1 MNYLDQAGL
10 EYLWGKIKTYVGS
23 VVEGGV
29 GEIVVNW
36 DDIKGKPSTFTPS
49 THTHTVS
56 QITDFPTN
64 IVTNVT
70 ISGSGNAVTNA
81 SFSDNTLTITKGTI
95 QSGGDS
101 NTVTQMTDDATS
113 IYWTP
118 LLASYS
124 ANNNTETNFVRKLKG
139 VEYNFSEGYFVINET
154 ASGIDTMALHIG
166 AVTGDMDL
174 GDGLTINNHG
184 ISVSPGGADNSVFR
198 TDGTTSQL
206 KTINNQSIFGTG
218 NINTSYT
225 SASYAYGAGQF
236 ELQLESTNQM
246 GTVRATCPF
255 EYSDLAGIPTFKTV
269 NGQSIIGSGNIDVS
283 GGGSDGNNYPTAIG
297 LTYSNGTLEASVDR
311 NGMGSISDNITI
323 NWDTLYGKPSWID
336 NGPYLP
342 LSGGKLTG
350 DLTIGDASE
359 ELKVGVIECGTG
371 IRIYDMYSTDEF
383 DGSSYGLL
391 ISNEGIWKSGNVDNE
406 VFFTDGTTGT
416 VVRSVAI
423 NGTGNAIVNAAFEN
437 ARLNLTKGTISAG
450 TSGITQSEADG
461 RYVNISGDT
470 MTGDLN
476 VTGHTVNAQTIDV
489 TNVEALQINISG
501 NTNNNAINVNNGG
514 VTAKAFYESSDIS
527 LKQNIAPIT
536 KEATDAVDCLT
547 FKQFNFK
554 DDKDKTTKYGVV
566 AQEVEAAGLSNL
578 VSANEEGVKSVDYI
592 SLLIL
597 KIEALEKRITELE
610 AERG

>member
-1 MNYLDQAGL
+1 MNYLDQTGL
-10 EYLWGKIKTYVGS
+10 ECLWGKIKTYVGT

-36 DDIKGKPSTFTPS
+36 DDVKGKPSTFTPS

-64 IVTNVT
+64 IVTNVA

-95 QSGGDS
+95 QSGGITEVTFS
-101 NTVTQMTDDATS
+101 NLSDDLKNS
-113 IYWTP
+113 I
-118 LLASYS
+118 AD
-124 ANNNTETNFVRKLKG
+124 ANNVGMAYGWGTNTIMYSETDQP
-139 VEYNFSEGYFVINET
+139 SADWI
-154 ASGIDTMALHIG
+154 GIYTES
-166 AVTGDMDL
+166 L
-174 GDGLTINNHG
+174 GSNH
-184 ISVSPGGADNSVFR
+184 N
-198 TDGTTSQL
+198 TTYIPV
-206 KTINNQSIFGTG
+206 KTINRQSIFGTG

-225 SASYAYGAGQF
+225 SSSLSYSAGQF
-236 ELQLESTNQM
+236 ELRLASTNS
-246 GTVRATCPF
+246 GSILRDTCPF
-255 EYSDLAGIPTFKTV
+255 EYNDLAGIPTFKTI
-269 NGQSIIGSGNIDVS
+269 NGQSIIGSGDIAIQGGS
-283 GGGSDGNNYPTAIG
+283 GGDGNYYPTAFELSTSENQLIG
-297 LTYSNGTLEASVDR
+297 VLRMSGTPDKTANGPHFATINGTPI
-311 NGMGSISDNITI
+311 MGASDNNIVI
-323 NWDTLYGKPSWID
+323 NWDNLEGKPSWAEGEEITWD
-336 NGPYLP
+336 DITDPPDIVNDVHVM
-342 LSGGKLTG
+342 G
-350 DLTIGDASE
+350 DGNAVVDASYD
-359 ELKVGVIECGTG
+359 GG
-371 IRIYDMYSTDEF
+371 I
-383 DGSSYGLL
+383 L
-391 ISNEGIWKSGNVDNE
+391 I
-406 VFFTDGTTGT
+406 
-416 VVRSVAI
+416 
-423 NGTGNAIVNAAFEN
+423 
-437 ARLNLTKGTISAG
+437 LTKGTISAG

-461 RYVNISGDT
+461 RYVNVSGDT

-476 VTGHTVNAQTIDV
+476 VTGHTVNAQTVDV

-527 LKQNIAPIT
+527 LKENITPIT
-536 KEATDAVDCLT
+536 KEATDAVNCLA

-597 KIEALEKRITELE
+597 KIEALEKRIAELE

>member
-1 MNYLDQAGL
+1 MNYLDQTGL
-10 EYLWGKIKTYVGS
+10 EYLWGKIKTHVGT
-23 VVEGGV
+23 VVEGWV

-36 DDIKGKPSTFTPS
+36 DDVKGKPSTFTPS

-95 QSGGDS
+95 GDGNYYPTAFKLSYHRNQLIGVLRMSGTPDKTANGPHFATINGVGIIGDS
-101 NTVTQMTDDATS
+101 EKDITIDWNNLQRKPSWAEDGITWDDIVDQPS
-113 IYWTP
+113 MV
-118 LLASYS
+118 
-124 ANNNTETNFVRKLKG
+124 NDV
-139 VEYNFSEGYFVINET
+139 
-154 ASGIDTMALHIG
+154 H
-166 AVTGDMDL
+166 
-174 GDGLTINNHG
+174 
-184 ISVSPGGADNSVFR
+184 VS
-198 TDGTTSQL
+198 
-206 KTINNQSIFGTG
+206 
-218 NINTSYT
+218 
-225 SASYAYGAGQF
+225 
-236 ELQLESTNQM
+236 
-246 GTVRATCPF
+246 
-255 EYSDLAGIPTFKTV
+255 
-269 NGQSIIGSGNIDVS
+269 GSGNAVVDAS
-283 GGGSDGNNYPTAIG
+283 YQG
-297 LTYSNGTLEASVDR
+297 GTL
-311 NGMGSISDNITI
+311 T
-323 NWDTLYGKPSWID
+323 
-336 NGPYLP
+336 
-342 LSGGKLTG
+342 
-350 DLTIGDASE
+350 
-359 ELKVGVIECGTG
+359 
-371 IRIYDMYSTDEF
+371 
-383 DGSSYGLL
+383 
-391 ISNEGIWKSGNVDNE
+391 
-406 VFFTDGTTGT
+406 
-416 VVRSVAI
+416 
-423 NGTGNAIVNAAFEN
+423 
-437 ARLNLTKGTISAG
+437 LTKGTISAG

-476 VTGHTVNAQTIDV
+476 VTGHTVNAQTVDV
-489 TNVEALQINISG
+489 TNVEALQITVSG

-527 LKQNIAPIT
+527 LKENITPIT

-597 KIEALEKRITELE
+597 KIEALEKRIAELE

>member
-1 MNYLDQAGL
+1 MNYLDQTGL
-10 EYLWGKIKTYVGS
+10 EYLWGKIKTYVGT

-95 QSGGDS
+95 ESGGI
-101 NTVTQMTDDATS
+101 TEVTFNNLSDDLKVQ
-113 IYWTP
+113 IVD
-118 LLASYS
+118 
-124 ANNNTETNFVRKLKG
+124 ANNVEMAYGNGPLRVRYDDTEQPSEDWIGIYTGSLGGSTNPTYIPV
-139 VEYNFSEGYFVINET
+139 
-154 ASGIDTMALHIG
+154 
-166 AVTGDMDL
+166 
-174 GDGLTINNHG
+174 
-184 ISVSPGGADNSVFR
+184 
-198 TDGTTSQL
+198 
-206 KTINNQSIFGTG
+206 KTINNQSILGAG

-225 SASYAYGAGQF
+225 SASYAYSAGQF

-255 EYSDLAGIPTFKTV
+255 EYNDLAGIPTFKTI
-269 NGQSIIGSGNIDVS
+269 NGQSIIGSGDITVQGGS
-283 GGGSDGNNYPTAIG
+283 GGDGNYYPTAFELSISENQLIG
-297 LTYSNGTLEASVDR
+297 VLRMSGTPDKTANGPHFATINGTPI
-311 NGMGSISDNITI
+311 MGASDNNIVI
-323 NWDTLYGKPSWID
+323 NWDNLEGKPSWAE
-336 NGPYLP
+336 
-342 LSGGKLTG
+342 SGEITWDDITDPPAMVNDVHVSGSG
-350 DLTIGDASE
+350 NAVVDASYQ
-359 ELKVGVIECGTG
+359 GG
-371 IRIYDMYSTDEF
+371 ILT
-383 DGSSYGLL
+383 
-391 ISNEGIWKSGNVDNE
+391 
-406 VFFTDGTTGT
+406 
-416 VVRSVAI
+416 
-423 NGTGNAIVNAAFEN
+423 
-437 ARLNLTKGTISAG
+437 LTKGTISAG

-461 RYVNISGDT
+461 RYVNVSGDT

-476 VTGHTVNAQTIDV
+476 VTGHTVNAQTVDV

-527 LKQNIAPIT
+527 LKENIALIT

>member
-10 EYLWGKIKTYVGS
+10 GYLWSKIKTHVGT

-36 DDIKGKPSTFTPS
+36 DDIQDKPSTFTPS

-64 IVTNVT
+64 IVTNVN

-95 QSGGDS
+95 EGGGGDS
-101 NTVTQMTDDATS
+101 NTVTQMTDDTTS

-166 AVTGDMDL
+166 AVTGDTDL

-225 SASYAYGAGQF
+225 SSSLSYSAGQF
-236 ELQLESTNQM
+236 ELRLESANT
-246 GTVRATCPF
+246 GSLLRDTCPF
-255 EYSDLAGIPTFKTV
+255 EYNDLAGIPTFKTV
-269 NGQSIIGSGNIDVS
+269 NGQSIIGSGDITIQGGS
-283 GGGSDGNNYPTAIG
+283 GGDGNYYPTAFELSNTENQLIG
-297 LTYSNGTLEASVDR
+297 ILRMSGTPDKTANGPHFATINGTSI
-311 NGMGSISDNITI
+311 MGASDNNIVI
-323 NWDTLYGKPSWID
+323 NWDNLEGKPSWAE
-336 NGPYLP
+336 
-342 LSGGKLTG
+342 SGEITWDDITDPPDIVNDVHVMG
-350 DLTIGDASE
+350 DGNAVVDASYD
-359 ELKVGVIECGTG
+359 GG
-371 IRIYDMYSTDEF
+371 I
-383 DGSSYGLL
+383 L
-391 ISNEGIWKSGNVDNE
+391 I
-406 VFFTDGTTGT
+406 
-416 VVRSVAI
+416 
-423 NGTGNAIVNAAFEN
+423 
-437 ARLNLTKGTISAG
+437 LTKGTISAG

-461 RYVNISGDT
+461 RYVNVSGDT

-476 VTGHTVNAQTIDV
+476 VTGHTVNAQTVDV
-489 TNVEALQINISG
+489 TNVEAL
-501 NTNNNAINVNNGG
+501 
-514 VTAKAFYESSDIS
+514 
-527 LKQNIAPIT
+527 
-536 KEATDAVDCLT
+536 
-547 FKQFNFK
+547 
-554 DDKDKTTKYGVV
+554 
-566 AQEVEAAGLSNL
+566 
-578 VSANEEGVKSVDYI
+578 
-592 SLLIL
+592 
-597 KIEALEKRITELE
+597 
-610 AERG
+610 

>member
-1 MNYLDQAGL
+1 MNYLDQTGL
-10 EYLWGKIKTYVGS
+10 EYLWGKIKTYVGT

-36 DDIKGKPSTFTPS
+36 DDVKGKPSTFTPS

-64 IVTNVT
+64 LVTNVT

-81 SFSDNTLTITKGTI
+81 SFSDNTLTITKGNI
-95 QSGGDS
+95 EGGGDS
-101 NTVTQMTDDATS
+101 NTVTQMTDDTTS

-198 TDGTTSQL
+198 TNGTTSQL
-206 KTINNQSIFGTG
+206 KTINRQSIFGTG
-218 NINTSYT
+218 NIDTSYT
-225 SASYAYGAGQF
+225 SSSLRYSAGQF
-236 ELQLESTNQM
+236 ELRLESANT
-246 GTVRATCPF
+246 GSTLRDTCPF
-255 EYSDLAGIPTFKTV
+255 EYSDLAGTPTFKTI
-269 NGQSIIGSGNIDVS
+269 NGQSIIGSGDIAIQGGS
-283 GGGSDGNNYPTAIG
+283 GGDGNYYPTAVQLSKTGNQLYVTLKMSGTFDI
-297 LTYSNGTLEASVDR
+297 TSNGPYFATI
-311 NGMGSISDNITI
+311 NGTPIIGSSDNNIVI
-323 NWDTLYGKPSWID
+323 NWDTLEGKPSWAESKEITWD
-336 NGPYLP
+336 
-342 LSGGKLTG
+342 
-350 DLTIGDASE
+350 DI
-359 ELKVGVIECGTG
+359 
-371 IRIYDMYSTDEF
+371 TDPP
-383 DGSSYGLL
+383 
-391 ISNEGIWKSGNVDNE
+391 
-406 VFFTDGTTGT
+406 
-416 VVRSVAI
+416 
-423 NGTGNAIVNAAFEN
+423 AIVNDVHVSGSGN
-437 ARLNLTKGTISAG
+437 AVVNASYTGGILTLTKGTISAG

-527 LKQNIAPIT
+527 LKENITPIT
-536 KEATDAVDCLT
+536 KESTDAVDCLT

-578 VSANEEGVKSVDYI
+578 VSANDEGVKSVDYI

>member
-1 MNYLDQAGL
+1 MNYLDQTGL
-10 EYLWGKIKTYVGS
+10 EYLWGKIKTYVGT

-70 ISGSGNAVTNA
+70 ISGNGNAVTNA

-95 QSGGDS
+95 EGGGITEVTSS
-101 NTVTQMTDDATS
+101 NLSDDLKNS
-113 IYWTP
+113 IVD
-118 LLASYS
+118 
-124 ANNNTETNFVRKLKG
+124 ANNIEMAYGSGPERIFYDDTEQP
-139 VEYNFSEGYFVINET
+139 
-154 ASGIDTMALHIG
+154 SGDWIG
-166 AVTGDMDL
+166 IYTESL
-174 GDGLTINNHG
+174 GSNQK
-184 ISVSPGGADNSVFR
+184 
-198 TDGTTSQL
+198 TTYIPV

-218 NINTSYT
+218 NMRISYT
-225 SASYAYGAGQF
+225 SSAFDYNAGQF
-236 ELQLESTNQM
+236 ELQLESNNGM
-246 GTVRATCPF
+246 GTLRATCPF
-255 EYSDLAGIPTFKTV
+255 EYSDLAGTPTFKTI

-297 LTYSNGTLEASVDR
+297 LTYSNGTLEVSVDR
-311 NGMGSISDNITI
+311 NGMGSITDNIAI
-323 NWDTLYGKPSWID
+323 NWDTLYGKPSWAESKEITWD
-336 NGPYLP
+336 DITDPPSIVNDVHV
-342 LSGGKLTG
+342 SG
-350 DLTIGDASE
+350 
-359 ELKVGVIECGTG
+359 
-371 IRIYDMYSTDEF
+371 
-383 DGSSYGLL
+383 
-391 ISNEGIWKSGNVDNE
+391 SGNAV
-406 VFFTDGTTGT
+406 
-416 VVRSVAI
+416 
-423 NGTGNAIVNAAFEN
+423 VNASYEGGI
-437 ARLNLTKGTISAG
+437 LTLTKGTISAG

-476 VTGHTVNAQTIDV
+476 VTGHTVSAQTVDV

-527 LKQNIAPIT
+527 LKENIAPIT

-597 KIEALEKRITELE
+597 KIEALEKRIAELE
-610 AERG
+610 AERR

>member
-1 MNYLDQAGL
+1 MNYLDQTGL
-10 EYLWGKIKTYVGS
+10 EYLWSKIKTYVGT

-36 DDIKGKPSTFTPS
+36 DDVKGKPSTFTPS

-64 IVTNVT
+64 LVTNVT

-95 QSGGDS
+95 
-101 NTVTQMTDDATS
+101 
-113 IYWTP
+113 
-118 LLASYS
+118 
-124 ANNNTETNFVRKLKG
+124 E
-139 VEYNFSEGYFVINET
+139 
-154 ASGIDTMALHIG
+154 
-166 AVTGDMDL
+166 
-174 GDGLTINNHG
+174 
-184 ISVSPGGADNSVFR
+184 
-198 TDGTTSQL
+198 
-206 KTINNQSIFGTG
+206 
-218 NINTSYT
+218 
-225 SASYAYGAGQF
+225 
-236 ELQLESTNQM
+236 
-246 GTVRATCPF
+246 
-255 EYSDLAGIPTFKTV
+255 
-269 NGQSIIGSGNIDVS
+269 

-297 LTYSNGTLEASVDR
+297 LTYSNGTLEVSVDR
-311 NGMGSISDNITI
+311 NGMGSITDNIAI
-323 NWDTLYGKPSWID
+323 NWDTLYGKPSWAESKEITWD
-336 NGPYLP
+336 DITDPPAMVNDVHV
-342 LSGGKLTG
+342 SG
-350 DLTIGDASE
+350 
-359 ELKVGVIECGTG
+359 
-371 IRIYDMYSTDEF
+371 
-383 DGSSYGLL
+383 
-391 ISNEGIWKSGNVDNE
+391 SGNAV
-406 VFFTDGTTGT
+406 
-416 VVRSVAI
+416 
-423 NGTGNAIVNAAFEN
+423 VNASYEGGI
-437 ARLNLTKGTISAG
+437 LTLTKGTISAG

-476 VTGHTVNAQTIDV
+476 VTGHTVNAQTVDV

>member
-1 MNYLDQAGL
+1 MNYLDQTGL
-10 EYLWGKIKTYVGS
+10 EYLWGKIKTYVGT

-56 QITDFPTN
+56 QIPDFPTN
-64 IVTNVT
+64 IVTNVA

-95 QSGGDS
+95 QSGGITEVTFSNLSDDLKDS
-101 NTVTQMTDDATS
+101 IAD
-113 IYWTP
+113 
-118 LLASYS
+118 
-124 ANNNTETNFVRKLKG
+124 ANNVGMAYGKGTDTTLYNDTTQPSGDWIGIYTKSLGSNHNTTYIPV
-139 VEYNFSEGYFVINET
+139 
-154 ASGIDTMALHIG
+154 
-166 AVTGDMDL
+166 
-174 GDGLTINNHG
+174 
-184 ISVSPGGADNSVFR
+184 
-198 TDGTTSQL
+198 
-206 KTINNQSIFGTG
+206 KTINRQSIFGTG
-218 NINTSYT
+218 DIDTSYT
-225 SASYAYGAGQF
+225 SSSLRYSAGQF
-236 ELQLESTNQM
+236 ELRLESTNS
-246 GTVRATCPF
+246 GSTLRDTCPF
-255 EYSDLAGIPTFKTV
+255 EYSDLVGIPTFKTV

-297 LTYSNGTLEASVDR
+297 LTYSQGSLEVSVDR
-311 NGMGSISDNITI
+311 NGMGSISDNIAI
-323 NWDTLYGKPSWID
+323 NWDTLQGKPSWID

-371 IRIYDMYSTDEF
+371 IRIYHMYSTDEF

-391 ISNEGIWKSGNVDNE
+391 ISNEGIWKRGNVDNE

-423 NGTGNAIVNAAFEN
+423 SGTGNAIVNATFEN
-437 ARLNLTKGTISAG
+437 ARLNLIKGTISAG

-476 VTGHTVNAQTIDV
+476 VTGHTVSAQTVDV
-489 TNVEALQINISG
+489 TSVEALQITVSG

-527 LKQNIAPIT
+527 LKENVAPIT

-578 VSANEEGVKSVDYI
+578 VYANEEGVKSVDYI

>member
-1 MNYLDQAGL
+1 MNYLDQTGL
-10 EYLWGKIKTYVGS
+10 GYLWGKIKTYVGT

-36 DDIKGKPSTFTPS
+36 DDIEGKPSTFTPS
-49 THTHTVS
+49 KHTHTVS

-64 IVTNVT
+64 IVTSVT

-81 SFSDNTLTITKGTI
+81 SFSDNKLTITKGTI
-95 QSGGDS
+95 EGGGDS
-101 NTVTQMTDDATS
+101 NTVTQMTDDTTS

-139 VEYNFSEGYFVINET
+139 IEYNFSEGYFVINET

-166 AVTGDMDL
+166 AVSGDMDL

-206 KTINNQSIFGTG
+206 KTINGQSLFGTG
-218 NINTSYT
+218 NIRTSYT
-225 SASYAYGAGQF
+225 ASAFDYNAGQF
-236 ELQLESTNQM
+236 ELQLQSTNIGV
-246 GTVRATCPF
+246 GTLRATCPF
-255 EYSDLAGIPTFKTV
+255 EYSDLAGTPTFKTV
-269 NGQSIIGSGNIDVS
+269 NGQSIIGSGDITIQGGS
-283 GGGSDGNNYPTAIG
+283 GGDGNYYPTAILFTERG
-297 LTYSNGTLEASVDR
+297 NQLQIMLRMSGTSDVTGNGPHFATI
-311 NGMGSISDNITI
+311 NGIPTMGSSDNNIVI
-323 NWDTLYGKPSWID
+323 NWDTLEGKPSWAESKEITWD
-336 NGPYLP
+336 DITDPPAMVNDVHV
-342 LSGGKLTG
+342 SG
-350 DLTIGDASE
+350 
-359 ELKVGVIECGTG
+359 
-371 IRIYDMYSTDEF
+371 
-383 DGSSYGLL
+383 
-391 ISNEGIWKSGNVDNE
+391 SGNAV
-406 VFFTDGTTGT
+406 
-416 VVRSVAI
+416 
-423 NGTGNAIVNAAFEN
+423 VNASYEGGI
-437 ARLNLTKGTISAG
+437 LTLTKGTISAG

-461 RYVNISGDT
+461 RYVNVSGDT

-476 VTGHTVNAQTIDV
+476 VTGHTVSAQTVDV
-489 TNVEALQINISG
+489 TNVEALQITISG

-527 LKQNIAPIT
+527 LKENIAPIS
-536 KEATDAVDCLT
+536 KEATDGIDHLT

-566 AQEVEAAGLSNL
+566 AQEVEAAGLPNL

>member
-1 MNYLDQAGL
+1 
-10 EYLWGKIKTYVGS
+10 
-23 VVEGGV
+23 
-29 GEIVVNW
+29 
-36 DDIKGKPSTFTPS
+36 
-49 THTHTVS
+49 
-56 QITDFPTN
+56 
-64 IVTNVT
+64 
-70 ISGSGNAVTNA
+70 
-81 SFSDNTLTITKGTI
+81 
-95 QSGGDS
+95 
-101 NTVTQMTDDATS
+101 MTDDTTS

-139 VEYNFSEGYFVINET
+139 IEYNFSEGYFVINET

-225 SASYAYGAGQF
+225 SSSLSYSAGQF
-236 ELQLESTNQM
+236 ELRLESANS
-246 GTVRATCPF
+246 GSVLRDICPF
-255 EYSDLAGIPTFKTV
+255 DYNDLAGTPTFKTI
-269 NGQSIIGSGNIDVS
+269 NGQSILGFGNIDAS

-311 NGMGSISDNITI
+311 NGMGSISDNIAI

-350 DLTIGDASE
+350 DLTIGDVSE

-383 DGSSYGLL
+383 DGSSYGLQ
-391 ISNEGIWKSGNVDNE
+391 INNEGIWKSGNVDNE

-423 NGTGNAIVNAAFEN
+423 NGTGNAIVNATFEN

-450 TSGITQSEADG
+450 ASGITQSEADG
-461 RYVNISGDT
+461 RYVNVSGDT

-476 VTGHTVNAQTIDV
+476 VTGHTVNAQTVDV

-527 LKQNIAPIT
+527 LKENIAPIT
-536 KEATDAVDCLT
+536 KEATNAVDCLA

-554 DDKDKTTKYGVV
+554 DDKDKITKYGVI
-566 AQEVEAAGLSNL
+566 AQEVEAVGLPNL
-578 VSANEEGVKSVDYI
+578 VSTNEEGVKSVDYI

-597 KIEALEKRITELE
+597 KIEALEKRIAKLE

>member
-1 MNYLDQAGL
+1 MNYLDQTGL
-10 EYLWGKIKTYVGS
+10 EYLWGKIKTYVGT

-36 DDIKGKPSTFTPS
+36 DDVKGKPSTFTPS

-64 IVTNVT
+64 LVTNVT

-81 SFSDNTLTITKGTI
+81 SFSDNTLTITKGNI
-95 QSGGDS
+95 EGGGDS
-101 NTVTQMTDDATS
+101 NTVTQMTDDTTS

-206 KTINNQSIFGTG
+206 KTINGQSLFGTG
-218 NINTSYT
+218 DMRISYT
-225 SASYAYGAGQF
+225 SNDFAYSAGQF
-236 ELQLESTNQM
+236 ELQLQSNNGM
-246 GTVRATCPF
+246 GTLRATCPF
-255 EYSDLAGIPTFKTV
+255 EYSDLAGTPTFKTI
-269 NGQSIIGSGNIDVS
+269 NGQSLIGTG
-283 GGGSDGNNYPTAIG
+283 
-297 LTYSNGTLEASVDR
+297 
-311 NGMGSISDNITI
+311 NITI
-323 NWDTLYGKPSWID
+323 ESGAGED
-336 NGPYLP
+336 YLP
-342 LSGGKLTG
+342 LSGGTLTGNVNMTGDNPIFKLTG
-350 DLTIGDASE
+350 RDGYSITLQPHGEESDSSITIESLDGSPKVQVISGEGRSKLTGAKLVFSDNFDDVKSTFADRYIEIGDRSSE
-359 ELKVGVIECGTG
+359 FIYVSSSGIEKTGGSPTKVFAT
-371 IRIYDMYSTDEF
+371 
-383 DGSSYGLL
+383 DGSVVDMNTYLPL
-391 ISNEGIWKSGNVDNE
+391 SG
-406 VFFTDGTTGT
+406 G
-416 VVRSVAI
+416 
-423 NGTGNAIVNAAFEN
+423 
-437 ARLNLTKGTISAG
+437 
-450 TSGITQSEADG
+450 
-461 RYVNISGDT
+461 T

-476 VTGHTVNAQTIDV
+476 VTGHTVNAQTVDV
-489 TNVEALQINISG
+489 TYVGALQITITG
-501 NTNNNAINVNNGG
+501 NSNNDAIDVNNGG
-514 VTAKAFYESSDIS
+514 VTARAFYESSDIS
-527 LKQNIAPIT
+527 LKENIAPIT

-578 VSANEEGVKSVDYI
+578 VYANEEGVKSVDYI

>member
-95 QSGGDS
+95 EGGGGDS
-101 NTVTQMTDDATS
+101 NTVTQMTDDTTS

-206 KTINNQSIFGTG
+206 KTINGQSLFGTDDLRV
-218 NINTSYT
+218 SYT
-225 SASYAYGAGQF
+225 SNSYTYHAGQF
-236 ELQLESTNQM
+236 ELRLESNNGM
-246 GTVRATCPF
+246 GTLRATCPF
-255 EYSDLAGIPTFKTV
+255 EYSDLAGIPTFKTI

-297 LTYSNGTLEASVDR
+297 LTYSQGSLEVSVDR
-311 NGMGSISDNITI
+311 NGMGSISDNIAI
-323 NWDTLYGKPSWID
+323 NWDTLQGKPSWAESKEITWD
-336 NGPYLP
+336 
-342 LSGGKLTG
+342 
-350 DLTIGDASE
+350 DI
-359 ELKVGVIECGTG
+359 
-371 IRIYDMYSTDEF
+371 TDPPDIVNDVHVF
-383 DGSSYGLL
+383 G
-391 ISNEGIWKSGNVDNE
+391 SGNAV
-406 VFFTDGTTGT
+406 
-416 VVRSVAI
+416 
-423 NGTGNAIVNAAFEN
+423 VNASYEGGI
-437 ARLNLTKGTISAG
+437 LTLTKGTISAG

-476 VTGHTVNAQTIDV
+476 VTGHTVNAQTVDV

-527 LKQNIAPIT
+527 LKENIAPIT

>member
-1 MNYLDQAGL
+1 MNYLDQTGL
-10 EYLWGKIKTYVGS
+10 GYLWSKIKTYVGT
-23 VVEGGV
+23 VVEGEV

-36 DDIKGKPSTFTPS
+36 DDIRGKPSTFTPS

-95 QSGGDS
+95 
-101 NTVTQMTDDATS
+101 
-113 IYWTP
+113 
-118 LLASYS
+118 
-124 ANNNTETNFVRKLKG
+124 
-139 VEYNFSEGYFVINET
+139 
-154 ASGIDTMALHIG
+154 
-166 AVTGDMDL
+166 
-174 GDGLTINNHG
+174 
-184 ISVSPGGADNSVFR
+184 
-198 TDGTTSQL
+198 
-206 KTINNQSIFGTG
+206 
-218 NINTSYT
+218 
-225 SASYAYGAGQF
+225 
-236 ELQLESTNQM
+236 
-246 GTVRATCPF
+246 
-255 EYSDLAGIPTFKTV
+255 
-269 NGQSIIGSGNIDVS
+269 
-283 GGGSDGNNYPTAIG
+283 GGSDGNNYPTAIG

-311 NGMGSISDNITI
+311 NGMGSISDNIAI

-350 DLTIGDASE
+350 DLTIGDVSE

-383 DGSSYGLL
+383 DGSSYGLQ
-391 ISNEGIWKSGNVDNE
+391 INNEGIWKSGNVDNE

-423 NGTGNAIVNAAFEN
+423 NGTGNAIVNATFEN

-450 TSGITQSEADG
+450 ASGITQSEADG
-461 RYVNISGDT
+461 RYVNVSGDT

-476 VTGHTVNAQTIDV
+476 VTGHTVNAQTVDV

-527 LKQNIAPIT
+527 LKENIAPIT
-536 KEATDAVDCLT
+536 KEATNAVDCLA

-554 DDKDKTTKYGVV
+554 DDKDKITKYGVI
-566 AQEVEAAGLSNL
+566 AQEVEAVGLPNL
-578 VSANEEGVKSVDYI
+578 VSTNEEGVKSVDYI

-597 KIEALEKRITELE
+597 KIEALEKRIAKLE

>member
-1 MNYLDQAGL
+1 MNYLDQTGL
-10 EYLWGKIKTYVGS
+10 EYLWSKIKTYVGN

-36 DDIKGKPSTFTPS
+36 DDIQGKPSTFTPS

-95 QSGGDS
+95 EGGGGDS
-101 NTVTQMTDDATS
+101 NTVTQMTDDTTS

-166 AVTGDMDL
+166 AVSGDMDL

-206 KTINNQSIFGTG
+206 KTINGQSLFGTG
-218 NINTSYT
+218 DMRISYT
-225 SASYAYGAGQF
+225 SNRFDYNAGQF
-236 ELQLESTNQM
+236 ELQLESNNGM
-246 GTVRATCPF
+246 GTLRATCPF
-255 EYSDLAGIPTFKTV
+255 EYSDLAGTPTFKTI

-297 LTYSNGTLEASVDR
+297 LTYSNGTLEVSVDR
-311 NGMGSISDNITI
+311 NGMGSITDNIAI
-323 NWDTLYGKPSWID
+323 NWDTLYGKPSW
-336 NGPYLP
+336 
-342 LSGGKLTG
+342 
-350 DLTIGDASE
+350 AESE
-359 ELKVGVIECGTG
+359 EITWDD
-371 IRIYDMYSTDEF
+371 ITDPPAMVN
-383 DGSSYGLL
+383 DVHVSG
-391 ISNEGIWKSGNVDNE
+391 SGNAV
-406 VFFTDGTTGT
+406 
-416 VVRSVAI
+416 
-423 NGTGNAIVNAAFEN
+423 VNASYQGGI
-437 ARLNLTKGTISAG
+437 LTLTKGTISAG

-476 VTGHTVNAQTIDV
+476 VTGHIVSAQIVDV
-489 TNVEALQINISG
+489 TIVEALQINISG

-527 LKQNIAPIT
+527 LKENIAPIT

-566 AQEVEAAGLSNL
+566 AQEVEAARLSNL

>member
-1 MNYLDQAGL
+1 MNYLDQTGL
-10 EYLWGKIKTYVGS
+10 EYLWGKIKTYVGT

-95 QSGGDS
+95 EGGGDS
-101 NTVTQMTDDATS
+101 NTVTQMTDDTTS

-139 VEYNFSEGYFVINET
+139 IEYNFSEGYFVINET
-154 ASGIDTMALHIG
+154 VSGIDTMALHIG

-206 KTINNQSIFGTG
+206 KTINGQSLFGTG
-218 NINTSYT
+218 NIRTSYT
-225 SASYAYGAGQF
+225 ASAFDYNAGQF
-236 ELQLESTNQM
+236 ELQLQSTNIGV
-246 GTVRATCPF
+246 GTLRATCPF
-255 EYSDLAGIPTFKTV
+255 EYSDLAGTPTFKTV

-297 LTYSNGTLEASVDR
+297 LTYSQGSLEVSVDR
-311 NGMGSISDNITI
+311 NGMGSISDNIAI
-323 NWDTLYGKPSWID
+323 NWDTLYGKPSWAESKEITWD
-336 NGPYLP
+336 DITDPPAFVNDVHVSGSGNAVVNASY
-342 LSGGKLTG
+342 SGGILT
-350 DLTIGDASE
+350 
-359 ELKVGVIECGTG
+359 
-371 IRIYDMYSTDEF
+371 
-383 DGSSYGLL
+383 
-391 ISNEGIWKSGNVDNE
+391 
-406 VFFTDGTTGT
+406 
-416 VVRSVAI
+416 
-423 NGTGNAIVNAAFEN
+423 
-437 ARLNLTKGTISAG
+437 LTKGTISTG

-476 VTGHTVNAQTIDV
+476 VTGHTVNAQTVDV

-527 LKQNIAPIT
+527 LKENIAPIT

-566 AQEVEAAGLSNL
+566 AQEVEAAGLPNL